1 MAAEKHQ
8 KAITYTT
15 YLKVD
20 ELLSLQEPLS
30 EGPEHDELLFITI
43 HQVYELWF
51 QQILHELSALQPA
64 LEEGDTHRSLALLGR
79 VRSIMKTCVQQIDV
93 LETMTPL
100 QFQSFRSRLSSASGF
115 QSAQFRELEAV
126 LGRRDRAG
134 EDASEGTGMK
144 MAEHLVPGS
153 DARTRV
159 EAAMSRPSVWDS
171 ALRYCHVRGHQ
182 MPADAVDRDV
192 SMPWEPREDVQK
204 VLVTLHHNDP
214 ESALVCEALVDLDEG
229 LGEWRYR
236 HVKMVERTIG
246 RKPGSGGSSGVGYL
260 ASTLFNPVFPDLW
273 AIRSQL

>member
-1 MAAEKHQ
+1 MPAADHD
-8 KAITYTT
+8 KAVTYTT
-15 YLKVD
+15 YLKID
-20 ELLSLQEPLS
+20 ELLSLQSPLS
-30 EGPEHDELLFITI
+30 DGPEHDELLFITI

-64 LEEGDTHRSLALLGR
+64 LEAGNSHRSLALLGR
-79 VRSIMKTCVQQIDV
+79 IRTIMKTCVQQIDI

-115 QSAQFRELEAV
+115 QSAQFREVEAV
-126 LGRRDRAG
+126 LGRRDHAG
-134 EDASEGTGMK
+134 AGAKEGTGMK

-153 DARTRV
+153 PARVRV

-171 ALRYCHVRGHQ
+171 ALRYCHARGHI
-182 MPADAVDRDV
+182 MPQDVLGRDV
-192 SMPWEPREDVQK
+192 TTPWEPREDVQR
-204 VLVTLHHNDP
+204 VLVSLHHTDP
-214 ESALVCEALVDLDEG
+214 ESALVCEALVDVDEG

-246 RKPGSGGSSGVGYL
+246 RKPGTGGSSGVGYL